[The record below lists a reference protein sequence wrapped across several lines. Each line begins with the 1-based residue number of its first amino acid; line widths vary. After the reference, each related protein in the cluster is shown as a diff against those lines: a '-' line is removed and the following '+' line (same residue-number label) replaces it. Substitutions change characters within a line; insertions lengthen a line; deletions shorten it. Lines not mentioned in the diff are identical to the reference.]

1 MYRILFIFIF
11 GLSFATQAQE
21 AVKIVRFEDLQKE
34 FSPSTDSLTII
45 NFWATWCKP
54 CVKELPYFE
63 EYHRT
68 HPEVRML
75 LVSLDFSEE
84 VEKVNAFLGKKQITI
99 PVVLLD
105 ETDYNSFIDKIE
117 PTWSGAIPATLFLQN
132 NKRLFVEH
140 ELVEGEIDLLIQQL
154 NRIPE

>member
-1 MYRILFIFIF
+1 MPLVV
-11 GLSFATQAQE
+11 QAQE
-21 AVKIVRFEDLQKE
+21 AVTIVKFEDLHKE
-34 FSPSTDSLTII
+34 LSAQSDSATVI

-63 EYHRT
+63 EYHRA

-84 VEKVNAFLGKKQITI
+84 VEKVNTFLAKKKITI

-117 PTWSGAIPATLFLQN
+117 PTWSGAIPATIFLRGK
-132 NKRLFVEH
+132 KRIFVEH